1 MNQVPQRNR
10 GSGRCGW
17 MDGEMDRLINGGWM
31 DGWMDPKKWGVM
43 SVIMEAERSQD
54 LQSASQRPRRVD
66 GVVAAQV

>member
-1 MNQVPQRNR
+1 
-10 GSGRCGW
+10 